1 MASPKGNTMSDT
13 KGQKSVDRGC
23 EVAVES
29 VSKSY
34 GSNPVLRDITMT
46 IEPGEFFTLLGPS
59 GCGKTTL
66 LRAIAGFHPINS
78 GRILFDGIDVSNRAP
93 WDRNIG
99 FVFQNYALW
108 PNKTI
113 FQNVAYGL
121 HLRKISK
128 ADVQKRVRI
137 ALDQVQLKNVED
149 RYPSEM
155 SGGMQQ
161 RIAMARALVIDPPLL
176 LLDEPMS
183 NLDARLRVSL
193 RQELRELQ
201 KRIGV
206 TAIYV
211 THDQE
216 EALELSDRI
225 AVMNGGLVEQL
236 SRPEDIYTRPATRFV
251 AEFVGDANFLEG
263 TLTDQGFVLN
273 GGMPLPVTHNSKRG
287 PSTLFIRPE
296 RVKLCNPGEG
306 IVDADVHDARYVGR
320 SWVHRLVV
328 SGGFDVWAETGS
340 RLVNGQK
347 VGIIFDGATF
357 LEGNA

>member
-1 MASPKGNTMSDT
+1 MPEPMKLASAKT
-13 KGQKSVDRGC
+13 GC
-23 EVAVES
+23 EVAIQS

-34 GSNPVLRDITMT
+34 AANIVLRDVTMT
-46 IEPGEFFTLLGPS
+46 VKPGEFFTLLGPS

-66 LRAIAGFHPINS
+66 LRAIAGFHPINA
-78 GRILFDGIDVSNRAP
+78 GKILFDGADVSARPP
-93 WDRNIG
+93 WEREIG

-108 PNKTI
+108 PNKTV
-113 FQNVAYGL
+113 FENVAYGL
-121 HLRKISK
+121 RLRKIGRAEISR
-128 ADVQKRVRI
+128 RVRH
-137 ALDQVQLKNVED
+137 ALDQVQLTDVEG
-149 RYPSEM
+149 RYPAEM

-225 AVMNGGLVEQL
+225 AVMNGGIVEQL
-236 SRPEDIYTRPATRFV
+236 AIPEDIYARPVSRFV
-251 AEFVGDANFLEG
+251 AQFVGDANFLEG
-263 TLTDQGFVLN
+263 HVMDGGFRL
-273 GGMPLPVTHNSKRG
+273 GDGLSIPVTGTARQG
-287 PSTLFIRPE
+287 AATMFIRPE
-296 RVKLCNPGEG
+296 RLLLSAPGTG
-306 IVDADVHDARYVGR
+306 QVQATVADVRYVGR
-320 SWVHRLVV
+320 SFVHRLSLSENV
-328 SGGFDVWAETGS
+328 SVWAEVPT
-340 RLVNGQK
+340 RLNIGAP
-347 VGIIFDGATF
+347 VGLDFSQATL
-357 LEGNA
+357 LENN

>member
-1 MASPKGNTMSDT
+1 MPDPIHPIGPA
-13 KGQKSVDRGC
+13 RGC
-23 EVAVES
+23 EVDIRS
-29 VSKSY
+29 VSKAY
-34 GSNPVLRDITMT
+34 GHVTVLKDVSMT
-46 IEPGEFFTLLGPS
+46 VRPGEFFTLLGPS

-66 LRAIAGFHPINS
+66 LRAIAGFHPINR
-78 GRILFDGIDVSNRAP
+78 GRIEFDGKDVSARPP
-93 WDRNIG
+93 WERDIG

-113 FQNVAYGL
+113 FENVAYGL
-121 HLRKISK
+121 RLRKISK
-128 ADVQKRVRI
+128 SDIARRVRN
-137 ALDQVQLKNVED
+137 ALEQVQLRNVED
-149 RYPSEM
+149 RYPAEM

-201 KRIGV
+201 QRIGV

-225 AVMNGGLVEQL
+225 AVMNGGVVEQL
-236 SRPEDIYTRPATRFV
+236 AVPEDIYARPASRFV

-263 TLTDQGFVLN
+263 NAEGVGFRLADGRTMALHTGEIQGA
-273 GGMPLPVTHNSKRG
+273 
-287 PSTLFIRPE
+287 STLFIRPE
-296 RVKLCNPGEG
+296 RLLMTAAGQG
-306 IVDADVHDARYVGR
+306 HIDAVVEDVRYVGR
-320 SWVHRLVV
+320 SFVHRMALGHAL
-328 SGGFDVWAETGS
+328 SVWVDAPM
-340 RLVNGQK
+340 RLDNGQHM
-347 VGIIFDGATF
+347 GLDFSAATF
-357 LEGNA
+357 LGTQP

>member
-1 MASPKGNTMSDT
+1 MPDMYDDT
-13 KGQKSVDRGC
+13 NRRLGC
-23 EVAVES
+23 EVAIHS
-29 VSKSY
+29 VSKRYDSHL
-34 GSNPVLRDITMT
+34 VLHDISMT
-46 IEPGEFFTLLGPS
+46 IMPGEFFTLLGPS

-66 LRAIAGFHPINS
+66 LRAIAGFHPIND
-78 GRILFDGIDVSNRAP
+78 GRILFDGVDVSQRAP

-113 FQNVAYGL
+113 FDNVAYGL
-121 HLRKISK
+121 RLRKIPRQ
-128 ADVQKRVRI
+128 DIQKRVRL
-137 ALDQVQLKNVED
+137 ALAQVQLDHVEE

-183 NLDARLRVSL
+183 NLDAKLRVSL

-225 AVMNGGLVEQL
+225 AVMQGGKVEQL
-236 SRPEDIYTRPATRFV
+236 SAPEVLYARPASRFV
-251 AEFVGDANFLEG
+251 AEFVGQANFIKGVITE
-263 TLTDQGFVLN
+263 QGFTPDSGTCLN
-273 GGMPLPVTHNSKRG
+273 LSHAFHRG
-287 PSTLFIRPE
+287 PATLFVRPE
-296 RVKLCNPGEG
+296 NVRICEAGQGLIDA
-306 IVDADVHDARYVGR
+306 IVTDARYIGR
-320 SWVHRLVV
+320 AWVYRLTIPGWD
-328 SGGFDVWAETGS
+328 SLWAETT
-340 RLVNGQK
+340 RRIAVDNK
-347 VGIIFDGATF
+347 VGIVFDEATF
-357 LEGNA
+357 LETHA

>member
-1 MASPKGNTMSDT
+1 MPDAIHP
-13 KGQKSVDRGC
+13 VRPARGC
-23 EVAVES
+23 EVNIRS
-29 VSKSY
+29 VSKAY
-34 GSNPVLRDITMT
+34 GHVTVLKDVSMT
-46 IEPGEFFTLLGPS
+46 VRPGEFFTLLGPS

-66 LRAIAGFHPINS
+66 LRAIAGFHPINK
-78 GRILFDGIDVSNRAP
+78 GQIEFDARDVSARPP
-93 WDRNIG
+93 WERDIG

-113 FQNVAYGL
+113 FENVAYGL
-121 HLRKISK
+121 RLRKVSKSDISR
-128 ADVQKRVRI
+128 RVRDV
-137 ALDQVQLKNVED
+137 LEQVQLRNVED
-149 RYPSEM
+149 RYPAEM

-201 KRIGV
+201 QRIGV

-225 AVMNGGLVEQL
+225 AVMNGGVVEQL
-236 SRPEDIYTRPATRFV
+236 AVPEDIYARPVSRFV

-263 TLTDQGFVLN
+263 NAEGVGFRLNDGRTMAVHTGDVQGA
-273 GGMPLPVTHNSKRG
+273 
-287 PSTLFIRPE
+287 STLFIRPE
-296 RVKLCNPGEG
+296 RLRMTTAGHG
-306 IVDADVHDARYVGR
+306 HIDAVVEDIRYVGR
-320 SWVHRLVV
+320 SFVHRMALGQEL
-328 SGGFDVWAETGS
+328 SVWVDAPM
-340 RLVNGQK
+340 RLKNGQLM
-347 VGIIFDGATF
+347 GLDFTDATF
-357 LEGNA
+357 LRSQP

>member
-1 MASPKGNTMSDT
+1 MPETPTQSD
-13 KGQKSVDRGC
+13 QHHGC
-23 EVAVES
+23 EVKIDA
-29 VSKSY
+29 VSKAY
-34 GSNPVLRDITMT
+34 GHVPVLRDVNMT
-46 IEPGEFFTLLGPS
+46 VEPGEFFTLLGPS

-78 GRILFDGIDVSNRAP
+78 GRITFDGADVSRLAP

-113 FQNVAYGL
+113 FDNVAYGL
-121 HLRKISK
+121 KLRKISRSEV
-128 ADVQKRVRI
+128 ARRVQN
-137 ALDQVQLKNVED
+137 ALQQVQLKDVEN

-225 AVMNGGLVEQL
+225 AVMNGGVVEQL
-236 SRPEDIYTRPATRFV
+236 SRPEDIYARPQTRFV

-263 TLTDQGFVLN
+263 HVEDGSFRLADGRLLSVKDA
-273 GGMPLPVTHNSKRG
+273 GEPG
-287 PSTLFIRPE
+287 PATLFIRPE
-296 RVKLCNPGEG
+296 RVRLTEAGQG
-306 IVDADVHDARYVGR
+306 QLDATVSDIRYVGR
-320 SWVHRLVV
+320 SWVHKLTLAE
-328 SGGFDVWAETGS
+328 DLHVWADAHT
-340 RLVNGQK
+340 RL
-347 VGIIFDGATF
+347 DRGATF
-357 LEGNA
+357 GLDFEAASLLRAGS

>member
-1 MASPKGNTMSDT
+1 MPDAIHPVGSA
-13 KGQKSVDRGC
+13 RGC
-23 EVAVES
+23 EVNIQS
-29 VSKSY
+29 VSKAY
-34 GSNPVLRDITMT
+34 GHVTVLKDVSMT
-46 IEPGEFFTLLGPS
+46 VKPGEFFTLLGPS

-66 LRAIAGFHPINS
+66 LRAIAGFHPVNK
-78 GRILFDGIDVSNRAP
+78 GRVEFDGKDVSARPP
-93 WDRNIG
+93 WERDIG

-113 FQNVAYGL
+113 FENVAYGL
-121 HLRKISK
+121 RLRKVSK
-128 ADVQKRVRI
+128 SDIARRVRD
-137 ALDQVQLKNVED
+137 ALEQVQLRNVED
-149 RYPSEM
+149 RYPAEM

-201 KRIGV
+201 QRIGV

-225 AVMNGGLVEQL
+225 AVMNGGVVEQL
-236 SRPEDIYTRPATRFV
+236 GVPEDIYARPSSRFV

-263 TLTDQGFVLN
+263 RVENARFRLEDGRAIDLHAAHIQG
-273 GGMPLPVTHNSKRG
+273 PA
-287 PSTLFIRPE
+287 TLFIRPE
-296 RVKLCNPGEG
+296 RLRIMDAGEG
-306 IVDADVHDARYVGR
+306 HIDAVVEDVRYVGR
-320 SWVHRLVV
+320 SFVHRMALGQ
-328 SGGFDVWAETGS
+328 SLSVWVDAAA
-340 RLVNGQK
+340 RLTNGLR
-347 VGIIFDGATF
+347 VGLDFTAATF
-357 LEGNA
+357 LRSQS

>member
-1 MASPKGNTMSDT
+1 MPDAIHPTGPA
-13 KGQKSVDRGC
+13 RGC
-23 EVAVES
+23 EVNIQS
-29 VSKSY
+29 VSKAY
-34 GSNPVLRDITMT
+34 GHVTVLKDVSMTMK
-46 IEPGEFFTLLGPS
+46 PGEFFTLLGPS

-66 LRAIAGFHPINS
+66 LRAIAGFHPINK
-78 GRILFDGIDVSNRAP
+78 GQIQFDGKDVSARPP
-93 WDRNIG
+93 WERDIG

-113 FQNVAYGL
+113 FDNVAYGL
-121 HLRKISK
+121 RLRKVGKSDI
-128 ADVQKRVRI
+128 ARRVRD
-137 ALDQVQLKNVED
+137 ALDQVQLRNVED
-149 RYPSEM
+149 RYPAEM

-201 KRIGV
+201 QRIGV

-225 AVMNGGLVEQL
+225 AVMNGGVVEQL
-236 SRPEDIYTRPATRFV
+236 AVPEDIYARPVSRFV

-263 TLTDQGFVLN
+263 KAEGGGFRLAD
-273 GGMPLPVTHNSKRG
+273 GRTIALQTGDAKG
-287 PSTLFIRPE
+287 ASTLFIRPE
-296 RVKLCNPGEG
+296 RLVMTAAGQG
-306 IVDADVHDARYVGR
+306 HIDAVVEDVRYVGR
-320 SWVHRLVV
+320 SFVHRMTLGQAL
-328 SGGFDVWAETGS
+328 SVWVDAPG
-340 RLVNGQK
+340 RLDNGQR
-347 VGIIFDGATF
+347 VGLDFSAATF
-357 LEGNA
+357 LRSQP

>member
-1 MASPKGNTMSDT
+1 MPETETNSARHHGS
-13 KGQKSVDRGC
+13 
-23 EVAVES
+23 EVAIEA
-29 VSKSY
+29 VSKAY
-34 GSNPVLRDITMT
+34 GDVTVLRDVNMT
-46 IEPGEFFTLLGPS
+46 IKPGEFFTLLGPS

-66 LRAIAGFHPINS
+66 LRAVAGFHPINS
-78 GRILFDGIDVSNRAP
+78 GRITFDGADISRLPP
-93 WDRNIG
+93 WERNIG

-113 FQNVAYGL
+113 FDNVAYGL
-121 HLRKISK
+121 KLRKIPK
-128 ADVQKRVRI
+128 ADIGRRVRNV
-137 ALDQVQLKNVED
+137 LEQVQLKNVED

-193 RQELRELQ
+193 RQELRDLQ
-201 KRIGV
+201 QRIGV

-225 AVMNGGLVEQL
+225 AVMNGGVVEQL
-236 SRPEDIYTRPATRFV
+236 SVPEHIYAYPQTRFV

-263 TLTDQGFVLN
+263 HIESGGFRLADGRRLT
-273 GGMPLPVTHNSKRG
+273 VTNPGEAG
-287 PSTLFIRPE
+287 PATLFIRPE
-296 RVKLCNPGEG
+296 RVRLTDPGQGE
-306 IVDADVHDARYVGR
+306 IDAAVSDTRYVGR
-320 SWVHRLVV
+320 SWVHKLTF
-328 SGGFDVWAETGS
+328 GDGMHVWADAPT
-340 RLVNGQK
+340 RLE
-347 VGIIFDGATF
+347 VGHMFGLGFEAATV
-357 LEGNA
+357 LRDK